1 MGTPEFAVPSL
12 LTLCRN
18 NYKPIAVVTGADK
31 PRGRG
36 QTLSPTPIKITAIDQ
51 NISNIFQPE
60 NLKSDEFY
68 HQMKSLNADLFIIVA
83 FRILP
88 QRIFM
93 LPKLG
98 SFNLHSSLLPR
109 YRGAAPIQWA
119 ILNGDTESGVTTF
132 FLQPSVDT
140 GNLILQEKV
149 DILPDMTGSQL
160 HDKLSEIG
168 AHLVLKTVK
177 RIESTNLTTT
187 KQDDRLVT
195 QAPKI
200 QKDDTV
206 INWNESGKKIKNKIR
221 AFDSYPGAM
230 TTLNGKGVK
239 LFSAHFFDDKPNNNL
254 TNGTI
259 IKVEKSAVT
268 VKVSDG
274 KLTIGEMQVE
284 GKKRL
289 KISELVNGFSIK
301 ENDFFK

>member
-60 NLKSDEFY
+60 DLKSDQFY
-68 HQMKSLNADLFIIVA
+68 HQMKSLEADLFIIVA

-177 RIESTNLTTT
+177 RIESANLTTI

-195 QAPKI
+195 QASKI
-200 QKDDTV
+200 KKEDTV
-206 INWNESGKKIKNKIR
+206 INWNESGEKIKNKIR

-230 TTLNGKGVK
+230 TTLNGKSVK
-239 LFSAHFFDDKPNNNL
+239 LFSAQFSEEKPNNNL

-284 GKKRL
+284 GKKRM
-289 KISELVNGFSIK
+289 KIFDLINGFSIK